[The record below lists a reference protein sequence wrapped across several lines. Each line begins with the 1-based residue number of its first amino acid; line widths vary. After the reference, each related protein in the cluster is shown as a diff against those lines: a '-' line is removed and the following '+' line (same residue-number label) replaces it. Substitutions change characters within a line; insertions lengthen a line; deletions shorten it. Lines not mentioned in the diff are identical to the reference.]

1 MNYENK
7 QIIVSVSGGK
17 DSTAMCLNLFE
28 QGYSKNDF
36 QRVFANTGWENL
48 ETYQYLNELEKT
60 IGPITRIQ
68 SNIKVKDEDQSFL
81 EEIENEIGA
90 SQMVRA
96 ILYNGIFPSGLA
108 KYCTR
113 QLKLEPFKK
122 FFDLIDDDYVN
133 VVGIRREESHNRSKM
148 DEWEFRIEFDC
159 WTHRPLIDWTEKDV
173 IDIHHRFNL
182 RPNNLYLNGSHR
194 VGCYPC
200 IYATKS
206 EIKLISPERIN
217 LIRKLESYLSE
228 KKNKRVSFFKNGF
241 IDEIVTWS
249 NTTRGGKQFEL
260 FSSDKPTCQKWGM
273 CGI

>member
-17 DSTAMCLNLFE
+17 DSTAMCLDLFE

-36 QRVFANTGWENL
+36 QRVFADTGWENL
-48 ETYQYLNELEKT
+48 KTYEYLNELEKT

-68 SNIKVKDEDQSFL
+68 SDIKVKDEDKSFL
-81 EEIENEIGA
+81 REIENEIGH

-122 FFDLIDDDYVN
+122 FFESIDDDYVN

-148 DEWEFRIEFDC
+148 DEWEWRKEFDC

-173 IDIHHRFNL
+173 IDIHHRFSL
-182 RPNNLYLNGSHR
+182 RPNSLYLNGSHR

-200 IYATKS
+200 IYARKD
-206 EIKLISPERIN
+206 EIKLIPPERIN
-217 LIRKLESYLSE
+217 LIRKLEAYLSE
-228 KKNKRVSFFKNGF
+228 KKNKRVSFFKYGF
-241 IDEIVTWS
+241 IDEIVEWS

-260 FSSDKPTCQKWGM
+260 FSLAKPTCQKWGM
-273 CGI
+273 CGV

>member
-36 QRVFANTGWENL
+36 QRVFADTGWENL
-48 ETYQYLNELEKT
+48 KTYDYLNELEKT
-60 IGPITRIQ
+60 IGTITRIS
-68 SNIKVKDEDQSFL
+68 SNIKVKDGDQTFL
-81 EEIENEIGA
+81 DEIENEIGH

-96 ILYNGIFPSGLA
+96 VLYNGIFPSGLA

-122 FFDLIDDDYVN
+122 FFDEIDDDYVN
-133 VVGIRREESHNRSKM
+133 VVGIRKEESHNRSKM
-148 DEWEFRIEFDC
+148 DEWEWRKEFDC

-173 IDIHHRFNL
+173 INIHHRFNL
-182 RPNNLYLNGSHR
+182 KPNSLYLNGSHR

-200 IYATKS
+200 IYARKS
-206 EIKLISPERIN
+206 EIKLIPPERIN
-217 LIRKLESYLSE
+217 LIRKLEVYLSE
-228 KKNKRVSFFKNGF
+228 KKKKRVSFFKYGF
-241 IDEIVTWS
+241 IDEIVEWS

-260 FSSDKPTCQKWGM
+260 FSSAIPTCKKWGM
-273 CGI
+273 CGV